1 MKLAVVA
8 KQVSIKECEPR
19 PSAHCSWIT
28 SFTDLWQTVW
38 DIVAAFIDP
47 SFSQVVPPRLRN
59 AGFQKRERPGGGASQ
74 QQTAYDKRKLQ
85 LKTHFRNTDTKHKVT
100 NNIRLPGPAQ
110 SLQYLLQLSGCW
122 SDPDPSDHGT
132 KNPQDQI
139 AHYSTDTNV
148 WWTTRTWWS
157 IITPDPR

>member
-74 QQTAYDKRKLQ
+74 QQTAYDNRNCNSKLISQ
-85 LKTHFRNTDTKHKVT
+85 TQIQ
-100 NNIRLPGPAQ
+100 NIKSPTISANPDLPRV
-110 SLQYLLQLSGCW
+110 YLLQLSGCW